1 VQEGQS
7 QKPGSL
13 MPNTVQYH
21 PDANRLGPDGQGPSP
36 VRLHNLPPKK
46 SLSPSFIAS
55 HAASLEGAPQ
65 QIELT
70 HTVQHLPTSHGKQQI
85 NIPQGQSSSERMQFA
100 PDIRLIGQMMTRG
113 PQQLGPQSNVYR
125 QFAPPGLD
133 QGGLLRQQLLQG
145 GVRPGFDPPRST
157 ASYNRPSIDS
167 PKSTPSYPSPP
178 PNRTVHNIPGASPPS
193 IDRGRPKTENAMESD
208 RTSPYHVST
217 IRKTPSPAPKHRV
230 SPAPPPLQLSPH
242 YRHDMVSPASSQGEK
257 FGVKQDR
264 PQLSME
270 ETLKLIQG
278 HPGINLPPHLL
289 AQLTQQSVRTEQ
301 KDVMKVYIYSTVDR
315 IGLVYDVQH
324 HFQQYSSY
332 IMAVSF
338 IDGGNQ
344 STRRKPLICC
354 KSLTNFIT

>member
-1 VQEGQS
+1 
-7 QKPGSL
+7 
-13 MPNTVQYH
+13 
-21 PDANRLGPDGQGPSP
+21 
-36 VRLHNLPPKK
+36 
-46 SLSPSFIAS
+46 
-55 HAASLEGAPQ
+55 
-65 QIELT
+65 
-70 HTVQHLPTSHGKQQI
+70 
-85 NIPQGQSSSERMQFA
+85 
-100 PDIRLIGQMMTRG
+100 
-113 PQQLGPQSNVYR
+113 
-125 QFAPPGLD
+125 
-133 QGGLLRQQLLQG
+133 
-145 GVRPGFDPPRST
+145 
-157 ASYNRPSIDS
+157 
-167 PKSTPSYPSPP
+167 
-178 PNRTVHNIPGASPPS
+178 
-193 IDRGRPKTENAMESD
+193 
-208 RTSPYHVST
+208 
-217 IRKTPSPAPKHRV
+217 
-230 SPAPPPLQLSPH
+230 
-242 YRHDMVSPASSQGEK
+242 MVSPALSQGEK

-344 STRRKPLICC
+344 STRRKPLICR